1 MTTSAID
8 LTDVSREEALIRAL
22 LSDSAFPHP
31 VDNIRLLNTHISWVI
46 LTGPYAYKIKKPLE
60 LEFLDYSTLARRK
73 HFCEEELRLNGRWA
87 PELYVDVVAITG
99 SFDAPRVG
107 GEGEPIEY
115 AVRMHQFPQQA
126 QLDIQLDK
134 GLLDEEDML
143 ALADMIAGKHESAE
157 VCRGLGTDDAQDL
170 IRHPMLENI
179 EHLRGFMRREDL
191 EPLAT
196 WTAGS
201 LDALWPALLRRQEQ
215 GFVRECHGDLKLAN
229 LVRLPS
235 GIAAFDSVEFSAAL
249 RDIDVISDVS
259 FLVMDLVSYD
269 REDLAY
275 RFLNRYLECTGDY
288 GGMSLF
294 ALYYVYHALIRAKI
308 AAIRSVER
316 ELQTDA
322 EIDLEEMRY
331 YCDVARHWA
340 VPRVPRLVLMH
351 GYSGSGKTWLSSR
364 LHARMPAISVR
375 SDIERKRML
384 GLPETERTGAAVGAG
399 AYAPAARQG
408 VYARLAGLADSL
420 LAAGHHVIVDAS
432 FLDRRDRDAFYELA
446 RHREVS
452 VAVVDVCARD
462 EELLQRLKERALSGS
477 DASEADIAVLG
488 YQHEHADPLDEEE
501 LRRTIAV
508 GSDSDVDIDRL
519 IFEVLAEPVE
529 P

>member
-1 MTTSAID
+1 MTTPAID
-8 LTDVSREEALIRAL
+8 LTDVSREEALIKAL
-22 LSDSAFPHP
+22 LSDAAYPHP

-99 SFDAPRVG
+99 SFDAPRVA

-126 QLDIQLDK
+126 QLDVQLDK

-143 ALADMIAGKHESAE
+143 ALAEMVAGKHEAAE
-157 VCRGLGTDDAQDL
+157 VCRGLGEDDAQNL
-170 IRHPMLENI
+170 IRHPMLENL
-179 EHLRGFMRREDL
+179 EHLRDFMPREDL
-191 EPLAT
+191 EPLAA
-196 WTAGS
+196 WTGAS
-201 LDALWPALLRRQEQ
+201 LDALWPALLQRQEQ

-331 YCDVARHWA
+331 YCDVARHWV

-351 GYSGSGKTWLSSR
+351 GYSGSGKTWLSR
-364 LHARMPAISVR
+364 QLLARMPAISVR
-375 SDIERKRML
+375 SDIERKRLL
-384 GLPETERTGAAVGAG
+384 GLEEADRTDGGVGAG
-399 AYAPAARQG
+399 AYAPGVRQG
-408 VYARLAGLADSL
+408 VYVRLANLADTL
-420 LAAGHHVIVDAS
+420 LTAGHHVIVDAS
-432 FLDRRDRDAFYELA
+432 FLDRRDREVFYELA
-446 RHREVS
+446 RQREIS
-452 VAVVDVCARD
+452 VALVDVCARD
-462 EELLQRLKERALSGS
+462 EELLQRLRERTLRGS
-477 DASEADIAVLG
+477 DASDADVAVLG

-501 LRRTIAV
+501 LRHTIAV
-508 GSDSDVDIDRL
+508 DSDTDVDIDRL
-519 IFEVLAEPVE
+519 IFDVLAEPVE